1 MQSPAIALEN
11 VVKRF
16 DDGAPVLDGV
26 CLTVAPR
33 EFLTIIGASGSGKT
47 TLLRMINRL
56 LDPTAGH
63 IFVGGKETAAQ
74 DATALRRSIG
84 YVFQDVGCSP
94 SGPSGQIELI
104 A

>member
-16 DDGAPVLDGV
+16 DDGAPVLDGD

-33 EFLTIIGASGSGKT
+33 EFLTVIGASGAGKT

-56 LDPTAGH
+56 LVRQQV
-63 IFVGGKETAAQ
+63 IFLWAAKRP
-74 DATALRRSIG
+74 LR
-84 YVFQDVGCSP
+84 
-94 SGPSGQIELI
+94 
-104 A
+104 